1 MSVQCRVPGAGLQR
15 GAACVLAVLFTA
27 AGLRAEPPALIPRD
41 LLFGNPA
48 RTNPQLSPDGTRLAF
63 LAPSEAGVQNVWVQ
77 PLAGGEPVM
86 ATQDR
91 GRGIDNFQWAHD
103 GVHLLYIGD
112 QDGDENWHVYA
123 FNLETGA
130 ARDLTPYDGVAAN
143 DILTDP
149 NHPNV
154 VLVSLNKT
162 DRTRFDMY
170 RVRIDTGEVTLE
182 VEDPGDVQNWATD
195 HEFRVRGASA
205 LDKKTADTILRVR
218 DLESGAW
225 RDVVRWPFDQVG
237 SVLYRKIVA
246 FNVDGSAM
254 CVQSPMGGDK
264 TRIVMLDTHTGKELE
279 TIAAGDSS
287 DISNIWWNPQLL
299 LHPKTHAVQAVAFD
313 YLVPEWRVLDPALEA
328 DFASLR
334 RLAGDGAIEIAG
346 RDHADRLWV
355 VRIYSDIDPGVHYV
369 YDRTTKKETLLFE
382 SRPELKKHTL
392 ARYRS
397 VTYTARDGMRIPAYL
412 TLPPGVPEKNL
423 PLIVH
428 PHGGP
433 WARTYWDFDPF
444 VQLLA
449 NRGYAV
455 LQPNFRGSTGY
466 GKAFIN
472 ASNAQ
477 WSGTMQ
483 DDLTDGVKWAIAQGL
498 ADPKRIAIIGGS
510 YGGYAALC
518 GVTFTPELYACA
530 VDIVGPSNVA
540 TLFASFPP
548 QWEVRRLRWK
558 KRLGPV
564 DTDEAFN
571 RKISPLFHA
580 DKIRAPLLIAHGAND
595 PRVKLSE
602 SEAIVAAAR
611 KNKVDVTFVVYPDE
625 GHGFGRPENNN
636 DFTGRVEE
644 FLAKHLGG
652 RMEPWR
658 AIEGTSA
665 DVR

>member
-1 MSVQCRVPGAGLQR
+1 
-15 GAACVLAVLFTA
+15 
-27 AGLRAEPPALIPRD
+27 
-41 LLFGNPA
+41 
-48 RTNPQLSPDGTRLAF
+48 
-63 LAPSEAGVQNVWVQ
+63 
-77 PLAGGEPVM
+77 
-86 ATQDR
+86 
-91 GRGIDNFQWAHD
+91 
-103 GVHLLYIGD
+103 
-112 QDGDENWHVYA
+112 
-123 FNLETGA
+123 
-130 ARDLTPYDGVAAN
+130 VA
-143 DILTDP
+143 I
-149 NHPNV
+149 
-154 VLVSLNKT
+154 
-162 DRTRFDMY
+162 
-170 RVRIDTGEVTLE
+170 
-182 VEDPGDVQNWATD
+182 
-195 HEFRVRGASA
+195 
-205 LDKKTADTILRVR
+205 
-218 DLESGAW
+218 
-225 RDVVRWPFDQVG
+225 
-237 SVLYRKIVA
+237 
-246 FNVDGSAM
+246 
-254 CVQSPMGGDK
+254 
-264 TRIVMLDTHTGKELE
+264 
-279 TIAAGDSS
+279 
-287 DISNIWWNPQLL
+287 
-299 LHPKTHAVQAVAFD
+299 D
-313 YLVPEWRVLDPALEA
+313 YLIPEWRVLDPELKPDFEVLE
-328 DFASLR
+328 
-334 RLAGDGAIEIAG
+334 RLAGDRAFEIMG

-355 VRIYSDIDPGVHYV
+355 VRIYSDVESGQFYL
-369 YDRTTKKETLLFE
+369 YDRSKKDATLLFK
-382 SRPELKKHTL
+382 RLPELEKYTL
-392 ARYRS
+392 ARYRP
-397 VTYTARDGMRIPAYL
+397 VTYTARDGLAIPAYL

-433 WARTYWDFDPF
+433 WARTYWEFDPF

-472 ASNAQ
+472 ASNQQ

-483 DDLTDGVKWAIAQGL
+483 DDLTDGVKWAIAQGI
-498 ADPKRIAIIGGS
+498 ADPKRIAIAGGS
-510 YGGYAALC
+510 YGGYASLC

-548 QWEVRRLRWK
+548 QWEVRKLRWK

-580 DKIRAPLLIAHGAND
+580 DKIRAPLLIGHGAND

-625 GHGFGRPENNN
+625 GHGFGRPENNK

-652 RMEPWR
+652 RKEPWS

-665 DVR
+665 EVR